1 MLKITKKRF
10 TDAEASAIKDW
21 FASVGVTSSWADIY
35 MYSHSVSNVAI
46 VKHLVYL
53 YNHRHCTAIVPD
65 CYKGLKNVII
75 IDDDADSIFILRDF
89 YNSLLLNRGKQYDFV
104 QVVGLSGKLYSR
116 NYHHVMGN
124 HNYDGYKVVR
134 YDIMCNSTL
143 RIIIN
148 DLVAY
153 KLRTYVLTGPNKGN
167 LKNEEFFADK
177 NAMDKRARELFNSA
191 LYGYNATAWELGAD
205 GEYTRLLGY

>member
-10 TDAEASAIKDW
+10 TDLETSAIKDW
-21 FASVGVTSSWADIY
+21 FASVGITSSWADIY
-35 MYSHSVSNVAI
+35 MYSVSNVSI

-53 YNHRHCTAIVPD
+53 YNHRHCTAMVPD

-89 YNSLLLNRGKQYDFV
+89 YNSLPLNRGKQYDFV

-116 NYHHVMGN
+116 NYHRVMGN

-134 YDIMCNSTL
+134 YDIMCNSTM

-167 LKNEEFFADK
+167 LKTEEFFADK
-177 NAMDKRARELFNSA
+177 NAMDKRARELFNPA

>member
-10 TDAEASAIKDW
+10 TDLETITTD
-21 FASVGVTSSWADIY
+21 T
-35 MYSHSVSNVAI
+35 
-46 VKHLVYL
+46 L
-53 YNHRHCTAIVPD
+53 
-65 CYKGLKNVII
+65 
-75 IDDDADSIFILRDF
+75 ILRDYYSNLSTNQ
-89 YNSLLLNRGKQYDFV
+89 YNFV
-104 QVVGLSGKLYSR
+104 QVIGLSGKLYSR

-124 HNYDGYKVVR
+124 HNYDGYKVVQHDVMR
-134 YDIMCNSTL
+134 DDTL

-177 NAMDKRARELFNSA
+177 NAMDKRARELFNPA
-191 LYGYNATAWELGAD
+191 LYGYNATAWELGAE